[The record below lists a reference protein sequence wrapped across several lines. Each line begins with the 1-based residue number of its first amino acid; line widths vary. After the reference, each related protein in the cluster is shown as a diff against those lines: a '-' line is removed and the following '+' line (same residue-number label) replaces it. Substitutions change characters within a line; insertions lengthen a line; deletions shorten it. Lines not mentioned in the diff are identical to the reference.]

1 MPKSETGCQF
11 LAQRVP
17 VGLFILIGI
26 LFLAGVPPLAQA
38 QTYSVIHN
46 FTGKAADGATPF
58 SGPILDQSGNLYG
71 MTYTGGRYGSGSV
84 YRLAPSGSGWTYTSL
99 YSFKAG
105 SDGVG
110 PAFGSLAM
118 GADGT
123 LFGTTE
129 GGGVFGTALAVCS
142 CGVKEVILHRF
153 GSGTDGGQ
161 PIGGLVLGPD
171 GSVYGTTSEV
181 GAFGNGTVF
190 EIKHSGNH
198 WSESTLYNFNSDGDP
213 NSPAAGVTLDAQG
226 NIYGTASLGGAYG
239 NGAVY
244 KLTRSSSGWTETV
257 LYNFQGADEGANPVG
272 GVVLDQA
279 GNLYGTTFD
288 GGINGGGTVYEMS
301 PSATGWIFTTIYSFV
316 GGYGGPYNK
325 LTLASGSIYGF
336 TNGEA
341 AYGYGSVFKMT
352 PANGTWNFTD
362 LYDFTGGNDGGDPY
376 GSVAVDSKGNIFG
389 TTNIGGTTNQG
400 IVFEITP

>member
-1 MPKSETGCQF
+1 MAAT
-11 LAQRVP
+11 
-17 VGLFILIGI
+17 VG
-26 LFLAGVPPLAQA
+26 
-38 QTYSVIHN
+38 S
-46 FTGKAADGATPF
+46 
-58 SGPILDQSGNLYG
+58 
-71 MTYTGGRYGSGSV
+71 
-84 YRLAPSGSGWTYTSL
+84 
-99 YSFKAG
+99 
-105 SDGVG
+105 
-110 PAFGSLAM
+110 
-118 GADGT
+118 
-123 LFGTTE
+123 
-129 GGGVFGTALAVCS
+129 
-142 CGVKEVILHRF
+142 
-153 GSGTDGGQ
+153 
-161 PIGGLVLGPD
+161 
-171 GSVYGTTSEV
+171 
-181 GAFGNGTVF
+181 
-190 EIKHSGNH
+190 
-198 WSESTLYNFNSDGDP
+198 GDP

-257 LYNFQGADEGANPVG
+257 LYNFQGADDGANPVG

-389 TTNIGGTTNQG
+389 TTNIGGSTNQG